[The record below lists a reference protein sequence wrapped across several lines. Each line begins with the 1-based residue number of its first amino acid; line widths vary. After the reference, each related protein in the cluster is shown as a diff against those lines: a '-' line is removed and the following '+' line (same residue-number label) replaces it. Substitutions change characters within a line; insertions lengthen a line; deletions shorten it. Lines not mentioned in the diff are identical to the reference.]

1 EPLESCD
8 TMVSVSLT
16 LFDGI
21 AGIEDYVAKEDIQ
34 TYQTIVAGQTINYTA
49 GREIVFKD
57 GFIAEYGSE
66 ISAQI
71 TPLDC
76 VVSCPEINVEQ
87 WINHCHIG
95 GTITYHVLNANYYE
109 YTIYSQIGQ
118 LVYHSEGAITS
129 DIVDVWN
136 NINYTGTFFYTIVF
150 ISNCGDTV
158 SKTGILSLSSSKNP
172 PTNTAESNI
181 VQEINASDDMLQIY
195 PNPATNNI
203 NIMVDSPLP
212 YSMKMYDTKGNIFL
226 QWDYLTVEKLVV
238 NTNNLNSGVYYLG
251 VQSGAKF
258 VTKKIVIQ

>member
-1 EPLESCD
+1 ME
-8 TMVSVSLT
+8 T
-16 LFDGI
+16 
-21 AGIEDYVAKEDIQ
+21 
-34 TYQTIVAGQTINYTA
+34 
-49 GREIVFKD
+49 
-57 GFIAEYGSE
+57 
-66 ISAQI
+66 
-71 TPLDC
+71 
-76 VVSCPEINVEQ
+76 
-87 WINHCHIG
+87 
-95 GTITYHVLNANYYE
+95 
-109 YTIYSQIGQ
+109 
-118 LVYHSEGAITS
+118 YHSEGAITS

-172 PTNTAESNI
+172 PTNTTESNI
-181 VQEINASDDMLQIY
+181 EQEIYASDDMLQIY